1 MDEMS
6 EKQVNSDPEVSSEE
20 VVTPKKKKKKFLAV
34 LLWIFLSLFG
44 FATIVSQLLLTGV
57 FASLVGIN
65 IYADKML
72 DLINYEESEEV
83 SWEGTN
89 IDDPNYGIDGSG
101 DFGGGGVSDWS
112 NFEDPDLSRD
122 DWSGIDI
129 DDPNYQGNGGSG
141 GSGGGGGGTI
151 YEPYEPDYG
160 IITGIFDDDIIT
172 DVEEKDV
179 VNILLIGADTLNG
192 KHARSDTM
200 LLMSINNVKKRIV
213 FTSLMRDTYVQ
224 IPGYKDNRL
233 NAAFAAGGPNLLIK
247 TIKHNFDITVDYY
260 FIVSITSFEMAV
272 DAIGGIDLTVNE
284 DNYDYFKSHKDIKW
298 LSKTEALDGTRKV
311 HLGGGQALAYARS
324 RAFSNGDFTR
334 TLHQRDLL
342 TQFANNCKGKS
353 LEEMHNL
360 LKTVLPYVST
370 NMPKNT
376 LKAMVW
382 DVLRYLTYSIT
393 DARVPCPGTFKYAN
407 IGGREVLE
415 INFRKNVEYLKAK
428 IYN

>member
-1 MDEMS
+1 MDELS
-6 EKQVNSDPEVSSEE
+6 EKRKNTEPGEVKPEA
-20 VVTPKKKKKKFLAV
+20 PKKKKKRFLSF
-34 LLWIFLSLFG
+34 LLWLIVLVLG
-44 FATIVSQLLLTGV
+44 VATILSQLFLTAFVGV
-57 FASLVGIN
+57 S
-65 IYADKML
+65 IYADRML
-72 DLINYEESEEV
+72 DLIDYEEPSKAV

-89 IDDPNYGIDGSG
+89 IDDPFYGFDDSEIP
-101 DFGGGGVSDWS
+101 GGGGVSDWS
-112 NFEDPDLSRD
+112 NFEDPELSRE
-122 DWSGIDI
+122 DWSGIETS
-129 DDPNYQGNGGSG
+129 GSHG
-141 GSGGGGGGTI
+141 GSGGGGGGGGST

-160 IITGIFDDDIIT
+160 MITGIFDDDIIT
-172 DVEEKDV
+172 EIEEKDV
-179 VNILLIGADTLNG
+179 VNILLIGADTMNG

-260 FIVSITSFEMAV
+260 FMVSISSFEMAV
-272 DAIGGIDLTVNE
+272 DSIGGIDLTINE
-284 DNYDYFKSHKDIKW
+284 DNYDYFKIYNKEIQK
-298 LSKTEALDGTRKV
+298 LSKEKATDGTHVV
-311 HLGGGQALAYARS
+311 HLGGAQALGYARS

-353 LEEMHNL
+353 LEDMHKL
-360 LKTVLPYVST
+360 LKSVLPYVST

-382 DVLRYLTYSIT
+382 DVLRYLSYSIS
-393 DARVPCPGTFKYAN
+393 DARMPCPGSFRYAN
-407 IGGREVLE
+407 INGREVLE

-428 IYN
+428 IYG